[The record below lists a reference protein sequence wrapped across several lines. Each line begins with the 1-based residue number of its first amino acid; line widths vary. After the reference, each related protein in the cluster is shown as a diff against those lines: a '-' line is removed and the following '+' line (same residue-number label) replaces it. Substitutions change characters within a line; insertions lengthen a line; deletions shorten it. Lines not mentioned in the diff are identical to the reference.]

1 MSQGVHQVQRFSRLP
16 KVQIA
21 AKVATLVFAVAIL
34 LQLLLA
40 IGIVPITMAW
50 GGTQPTLTPT
60 LRIASLAAAAI
71 LALFAYV
78 IRRRAGLIGVGP
90 VPRAITIAAWI
101 VAIFLSINAFG
112 NFASPS
118 EGERMLFGP
127 ISFVLAVSTIFVVS
141 SKPTA

>member
-1 MSQGVHQVQRFSRLP
+1 MQRFSRLP

-21 AKVATLVFAVAIL
+21 AKVATLAFAVAIL

-50 GGTQPTLTPT
+50 GGSQPTLTLV
-60 LRIASLAAAAI
+60 LRIASLAAAGM

-78 IRRRAGLIGVGP
+78 IRRRAGLVGVGP
-90 VPRAITIAAWI
+90 VPRSIRLAAWG

-118 EGERMLFGP
+118 EGERLLFGP
-127 ISFVLAVSTIFVVS
+127 IAFVLAVSTIFVVS
-141 SKPTA
+141 SKSAE